1 MRRDRQRL
9 EDILESL
16 DSLPRI
22 IGRRTEAEFLSDE
35 STRYAVAQRLTVVG
49 EAAARLSPDLKQRFP
64 AVPWADIVGFRNM
77 VVHEYFGIHWPLVW
91 QTATDHAPRMRAQIA
106 EILRLEFPE

>member
-22 IGRRTEAEFLSDE
+22 TGERTETEFLNDE

-49 EAAARLSPDLKQRFP
+49 EAAARLSPEVKERYP
-64 AVPWADIVGFRNM
+64 AVPWADVVAFRNM
-77 VVHEYFGIHWPLVW
+77 LVHEYFGVHWPLVW
-91 QTATDHAPRMRAQIA
+91 QTAIDHAPRLRTQIA
-106 EILRLEFPE
+106 EILRTEFPD